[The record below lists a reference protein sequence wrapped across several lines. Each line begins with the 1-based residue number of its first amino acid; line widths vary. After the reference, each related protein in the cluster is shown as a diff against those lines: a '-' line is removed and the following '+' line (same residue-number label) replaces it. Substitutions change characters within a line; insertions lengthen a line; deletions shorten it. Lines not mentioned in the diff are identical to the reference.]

1 MSLKLLYH
9 QLCKYLPLPNDVIT
23 NILLYDKRFIMR
35 NSNII
40 TINKL
45 NKKDKRYIILERQRP
60 LIFVGKIM
68 RKSVNNSI
76 TIYSNIINQNVFD
89 QYKYIYKSIQIYK
102 HF

>member
-1 MSLKLLYH
+1 MSLKLLYN
-9 QLCKYLPLPNDVIT
+9 QLCKHIPLPKDVIT

-35 NSNII
+35 NGNLI

-45 NKKDKRYIILERQRP
+45 DKKDKRYFILKKQRP

-68 RKSVNNSI
+68 RKYISNSI
-76 TIYSNIINQNVFD
+76 TIYSNIIHQDVFD
-89 QYKYIYKSIQIYK
+89 QYKYIYKSLQIYK